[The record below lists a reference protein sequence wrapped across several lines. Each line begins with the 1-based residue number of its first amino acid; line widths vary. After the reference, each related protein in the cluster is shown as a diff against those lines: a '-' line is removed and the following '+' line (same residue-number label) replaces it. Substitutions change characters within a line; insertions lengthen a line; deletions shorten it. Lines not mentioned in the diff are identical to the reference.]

1 MFKTR
6 PHDVTR
12 SAPVVGRS
20 QNVGAVNADD
30 DDGERDC
37 GEDKQ
42 SYQVALY
49 LRKNSVYRVFQK
61 FGSVMAL

>member
-20 QNVGAVNADD
+20 QNVEAVNADD

-37 GEDKQ
+37 GEDK
-42 SYQVALY
+42 
-49 LRKNSVYRVFQK
+49 
-61 FGSVMAL
+61 GSHGHGGGRGDSKTSSHGGQG

>member
-20 QNVGAVNADD
+20 QNVEAVNADD

-37 GEDKQ
+37 G
-42 SYQVALY
+42 
-49 LRKNSVYRVFQK
+49 
-61 FGSVMAL
+61 